1 MKAPEHP
8 GPTEEGKARCG
19 NDTLPPEEEGS
30 SGQPAK
36 PASSSS
42 EKFPGPLLP
51 LLKRPL
57 VHISVKCQYLKDQEE
72 VAGEDWVENP
82 TWNTVLCL
90 TLRYKLWC
98 TWPTLTAVGWRGLTL
113 QGSLLR
119 PSEQTRHQV
128 KGTGTAFSEKCRC
141 NAVETL
147 PKKLAMPRG
156 TCTNSLSAHP
166 ESRRGVLRPGK
177 WWRPDY
183 PRQSTKDLS
192 FGQFWC

>member
-1 MKAPEHP
+1 M
-8 GPTEEGKARCG
+8 
-19 NDTLPPEEEGS
+19 TLSLQRRRGHQVSLLSHRFLIQWEIPRSP
-30 SGQPAK
+30 
-36 PASSSS
+36 PASSKTPTCSHFCQVS
-42 EKFPGPLLP
+42 VLERPGRGGWWRLSGKSHVKYCPLP
-51 LLKRPL
+51 DP
-57 VHISVKCQYLKDQEE
+57 E
-72 VAGEDWVENP
+72 VQ
-82 TWNTVLCL
+82 TV
-90 TLRYKLWC
+90 WC

-141 NAVETL
+141 NAVEAL

-166 ESRRGVLRPGK
+166 ESHRGVLRPGK

-183 PRQSTKDLS
+183 PRQNTKDLS